1 MNNGDCMQ
9 KGTAQKVK
17 RSCQLCWAGRKR
29 MVTRKA
35 REFTWLKPRVP
46 RKKREVRG
54 KVYE

>member
-1 MNNGDCMQ
+1 MNNGDCTQ